1 MIDMTETERKA
12 ILHAGQMGGE
22 YLDELRITDLYKLSQ
37 GQYET
42 YVRCVVSAYLGEIAR
57 LAHKSTSPLPF

>member
-12 ILHAGQMGGE
+12 IIHGGNIGGE
-22 YLDELRITDLYKLSQ
+22 YLDDLRITDLAKLNQ

-57 LAHKSTSPLPF
+57 LSQQATSPLPF